1 MSGSPFLDWAI
12 LVSSFVNLIL
22 LLWLG
27 LIIFFSAEGRTLGV
41 WLVGGAALLGAGFFV
56 AHTTILA
63 IGASVL
69 ARSLEF
75 WWRLGWWPLI
85 VIPPGWYF
93 MTLWYAG
100 FWNSQGGQV
109 RRRHRWFVWLA
120 GVIVLILVALFLLRS
135 SLPSFEQVV
144 TLQFEN
150 APSLLGVPLLL
161 LVYPIATVLCIGLAL
176 DALHH
181 PAPSTHALGNL
192 AHRRAQPW
200 LIATSATLL
209 IVGLLVA
216 LLIAVVVVGGRPLHE
231 IVQLLSWADLLIAWL
246 ITLATVL
253 VGQAV
258 VSYDIFTGRTLP
270 RGDLHRHWRYA
281 LLLALGYGVV
291 VGGSIAWDFRPI
303 YSVLLSTLLMTGF
316 LALSSWRAVARHED
330 FVRRLRPF
338 VAARQLD
345 RPPPGAEGDVSD
357 ALLALCN
364 EVLRSDRA
372 VLAAGPPLSSLL
384 PPLLHPPTAALD
396 SQAIGL
402 AVERVAASDSPLVQ
416 LEDPALPLLRWAIPL
431 HDGRGQVGALLVGKR
446 FGDALF
452 TQEEVETARVVAERL
467 LDGRANHE
475 LMQRLLTLQRQRLAE
490 VRVLDQ
496 QARRILHD
504 EALPNVHTA
513 LLMLSGNSDPVA
525 QEAAPLLE
533 DVHRRLANLL
543 RNTPQIAATELSAGL
558 LAGVRQVLDGELA
571 GQFARITWVCDAPT
585 EAAVKALPPL
595 TVEVAFY
602 AVRELLRNVARHGRG
617 ADLTRPLH
625 LTLEFRGLGS
635 AISIEV
641 ADDGV
646 GMNVGEREASGSG
659 LALHGALLAMVQGQ
673 LEVRRN
679 GAQGTRA
686 VITLSGASQRVS
698 IMA

>member
-1 MSGSPFLDWAI
+1 MSGSLHLDWAI

-27 LIIFFSAEGRTLGV
+27 LIVFFSAEERTLGV

-85 VIPPGWYF
+85 IIPPGWYF

-100 FWNSQGGQV
+100 FWDKRGAQV
-109 RRRHRWFVWLA
+109 RQRHRWLVWLA
-120 GVIVLILVALFLLRS
+120 AGLVIALITLFLLRS
-135 SLPSFEQVV
+135 PLPSFEQVV
-144 TLQFEN
+144 ALQFED
-150 APSLLGVPLLL
+150 APSLFGVPLLL
-161 LVYPIATVLCIGLAL
+161 LAYPLATILCIGLAL
-176 DALHH
+176 DALLH
-181 PAPSTHALGNL
+181 PAPSTHALGKL
-192 AHRRAQPW
+192 AHARAQPW

-209 IVGLLVA
+209 IVSLLVA
-216 LLIAVVVVGGRPLHE
+216 LLIGVIVMGNQPLHA
-231 IVQLLSWADLLIAWL
+231 IVHLLSWADLLIAWL

-258 VSYDIFTGRTLP
+258 VSYEIFTGRTLP

-281 LLLALGYGVV
+281 LLLALGYGLV
-291 VGGSIAWDFRPI
+291 VGGSIAWNLRPI

-316 LALSSWRAVARHED
+316 LALSSWRAIARHED

-338 VAARQLD
+338 VAARQPERQLSG
-345 RPPPGAEGDVSD
+345 PEIDVNDSF
-357 ALLALCN
+357 LALCS

-384 PPLLHPPTAALD
+384 PPLYHPPATLLD
-396 SQAIGL
+396 PQAI
-402 AVERVAASDSPLVQ
+402 ARVVERVTASDSPLVHV
-416 LEDPALPLLRWAIPL
+416 EDPALPLLRWAIPL
-431 HDGRGQVGALLVGKR
+431 HDSRGQAGALLVGKR

-452 TQEEVETARVVAERL
+452 TQEEVETARAVAERL
-467 LDGRANHE
+467 LDGRASHE
-475 LMQRLLTLQRQRLAE
+475 LMQRLLTVQRQRLAE
-490 VRVLDQ
+490 IRVLDQ

-513 LLMLSGNSDPVA
+513 LLLLAASNDPAA
-525 QEAAPLLE
+525 QEASPLLE
-533 DVHRRLANLL
+533 DVHHRLANLL
-543 RNTPQIAATELSAGL
+543 RNAPRTAATELSAGL

-571 GQFARITWVCDAPT
+571 GQFDRISWMCDASA
-585 EAAVKALPPL
+585 EDAGKELPSL

-602 AVRELLRNVARHGRG
+602 AVRELLRNAARHARG
-617 ADLTRPLH
+617 DDPRRRIH
-625 LTLEFRGLGS
+625 LAVEFRRAGNEFR
-635 AISIEV
+635 IEV

-646 GMNVGEREASGSG
+646 GMGEARASEGSPTDRG
-659 LALHGALLAMVQGQ
+659 LALHGALLSMVQGR
-673 LEVRRN
+673 LELHSN
-679 GAQGTRA
+679 HPQGTRA
-686 VITLSGASQRVS
+686 VVLLA
-698 IMA
+698 